1 MKFHNYAAVGLALG
15 YLLGNQIPGYSQN
28 SVLPIKSQQSLEQ
41 RAAQDSKVKLKAASL
56 HSQLVNA
63 IAEEEE
69 RLLPGAIED
78 YNNGIFLSVAEKVGL
93 AVYEN
98 LAKLAEG
105 FERRISLDFLKVY
118 QVNGSIVVDNGDSL
132 GTGITS
138 RMVFYSDRLAL
149 ETNQLSSYDGDFKS
163 LKIEVAGGKRIV
175 RETSP
180 LDNNFAYVADIHEN
194 DFMRA
199 YDFEVLYSAIK
210 SLRSEKGRLRKMRIP
225 LSTNDGDE
233 EMNWYLF
240 HPVDGV
246 KYKYV
251 RERQELIATGLFKRY
266 GIHVFNGLYF
276 IEGRSVIDASDNS
289 IFVGGYSK
297 WNTAAGEFGII
308 NLIIKDKPEAKVTKT
323 IKRRNQPDEFV
334 PAVSFYPIAK

>member
-15 YLLGNQIPGYSQN
+15 YLLGNRIPGYSQN

-163 LKIEVAGGKRIV
+163 LKIEVA
-175 RETSP
+175 
-180 LDNNFAYVADIHEN
+180 
-194 DFMRA
+194 
-199 YDFEVLYSAIK
+199 
-210 SLRSEKGRLRKMRIP
+210 
-225 LSTNDGDE
+225 
-233 EMNWYLF
+233 
-240 HPVDGV
+240 
-246 KYKYV
+246 
-251 RERQELIATGLFKRY
+251 
-266 GIHVFNGLYF
+266 
-276 IEGRSVIDASDNS
+276 
-289 IFVGGYSK
+289 
-297 WNTAAGEFGII
+297 
-308 NLIIKDKPEAKVTKT
+308 
-323 IKRRNQPDEFV
+323 
-334 PAVSFYPIAK
+334 